1 MRHLVLPGMLLISS
15 LAFAA
20 DKPASCEIAEKNVLS
35 RSSSGIAQVS
45 NVGLIEITCRVPARP
60 WPQKPIPGSFS
71 IPLKVKTTAY
81 QIAADDTKT
90 LVPSQV
96 NQTGGGGDRGPPEL
110 GFANTEERVLFYLN
124 IPVDPAEAIAQ
135 MRDFNKMLE
144 AETTLSEGDRQHL
157 EERLRYL
164 EQHPEELAEFVRQ
177 YRVGRFQVE
186 CRLMDGDRVWG
197 VGHVELEVLFK
208 GRAFDGVLFKN
219 GSGRPP
225 KG

>member
-15 LAFAA
+15 LAFTA
-20 DKPASCEIAEKNVLS
+20 DAPASCEIAETNVLS

-45 NVGLIEITCRVPARP
+45 NVGLIQITCHVPARP
-60 WPQKPIPGSFS
+60 WSPKPIPGQPSNA
-71 IPLKVKTTAY
+71 LQVKTTAY

-135 MRDFNKMLE
+135 MRDLNKLFE
-144 AETTLSEGDRQHL
+144 AEKALSEGDRQHL

-177 YRVGRFQVE
+177 YRVGHFRVD

-197 VGHVELEVLFK
+197 VGHLELEVLFK
-208 GRAFDGVLFKN
+208 GRAFDGLLLKN
-219 GSGRPP
+219 KSGPP